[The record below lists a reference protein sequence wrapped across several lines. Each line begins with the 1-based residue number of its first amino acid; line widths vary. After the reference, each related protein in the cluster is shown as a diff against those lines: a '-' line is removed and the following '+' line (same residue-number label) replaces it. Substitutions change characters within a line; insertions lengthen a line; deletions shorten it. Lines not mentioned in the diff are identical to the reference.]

1 MRVRGIY
8 RVLFGSAIGLSGMVL
23 AAPVSPL
30 TAGASSTVTVYAP
43 ATLGVVSP
51 TTGPTAAAPGQT
63 VTHSPRGAHE
73 LPGITANAHAAS
85 AVDGAAGAAPT
96 VASSV
101 LENFNGTSSNDSRK
115 TNFNQEFEP
124 PDQGLCVGNGYVM
137 EPVNSA
143 YRIFKTN
150 GKTLDGPINVNDL
163 FDQGATQF
171 TSDPRCYYDPTTN
184 TWFATILFLSGGE
197 NPDGKSSQL
206 DIAVNSSGNPE
217 NIWTQYEVNTTD
229 AGGNGCPCFGD
240 QPTLGIDQDNLY
252 VTTNEFSILGP
263 QFNGAQVFAFSK
275 KDLVGGVPAHFARF
289 SHLQIGGTHAS
300 SVQPAITTGTP
311 NAEFFLSTQD
321 SQAGDKDAPNGGV
334 GSQIGVWA
342 MTNRTALQ
350 HGHSPVLSSTL
361 ITSETYGQPPPAAQ
375 KGATSTIDSGDDRM
389 QQTQYIQGT
398 IWGENT
404 TSVTVGNDPTVRA
417 GAAWFS
423 VHPTLSGNHI
433 GASVIQHQG
442 YEVLAGNN
450 VIYPAVQALPSG
462 NAAMVFTVTGPDH
475 FPSAAYAVLGAGGSS
490 FGAIHITANGT
501 GPYALAST
509 RWGDYSWAVID
520 PSDTSVWLATEYVP
534 PLSSQTP
541 DRLSNWGTRVFEV
554 AFG

>member
-1 MRVRGIY
+1 MGVNAMR
-8 RVLFGSAIGLSGMVL
+8 RVFYGAVIGMTGMAL
-23 AAPVSPL
+23 AAPFSSAA
-30 TAGASSTVTVYAP
+30 AGAASSKVTVYAP
-43 ATLGVVSP
+43 ATVSVVAP
-51 TTGPTAAAPGQT
+51 TTGPTAAAAAGQT
-63 VTHSPRGAHE
+63 LKHTQRGARHTSA
-73 LPGITANAHAAS
+73 GSSASGAVATVNGTAATA
-85 AVDGAAGAAPT
+85 

-101 LENFNGTSSNDSRK
+101 LSNFNGTSSNDSRK

-124 PDQGLCVGNGYVM
+124 PDQGLCVGNGYVL

-150 GKTLDGPINVNDL
+150 GNTLEGPANVNDL
-163 FDQGATQF
+163 FDQGSTQF
-171 TSDPRCYYDPTTN
+171 TSDPRCYYDATTN

-197 NPDGKSSQL
+197 AVDGKSSQL

-217 NIWTQYEVNTTD
+217 NIWTQYEVDTTN

-263 QFNGAQVFAFSK
+263 EFNGAQVYAFSK
-275 KDLVGGVPAHFARF
+275 KDLVAGVPTHFAHFTN
-289 SHLQIGGTHAS
+289 LNIGGTLAA
-300 SVQPAITTGTP
+300 SVQPAISTGNP
-311 NAEFFLSTQD
+311 SAEFFLSTQD
-321 SQAGDKDAPNGGV
+321 SAGGNKNGTNGT
-334 GSQIGVWA
+334 GSVIGVWA

-361 ITSETYGQPPPAAQ
+361 LSSEAYGQPPASAQ

-389 QQTQYIQGT
+389 QQTQYINGSL
-398 IWGENT
+398 WGEL
-404 TSVTVGNDPTVRA
+404 TSSVSIAGDPTVRA

-423 VHPTLSGNHI
+423 VHPTVSNNHI
-433 GASVIQHQG
+433 GASSSIRRQG
-442 YEVLAGNN
+442 YVAMAGNN

-462 NAAMVFTVTGPDH
+462 NAVMGFAVTGADH
-475 FPSAAYAVLGAGGSS
+475 FPSAAYAVLGAGQSS
-490 FGAIHITANGT
+490 FGAIHIAANGT
-501 GPYALAST
+501 GPYAVTST

-520 PSDTSVWLATEYVP
+520 PSGNGVWVATEYIP
-534 PLSSQTP
+534 PLASQTP

-554 AFG
+554 AAG